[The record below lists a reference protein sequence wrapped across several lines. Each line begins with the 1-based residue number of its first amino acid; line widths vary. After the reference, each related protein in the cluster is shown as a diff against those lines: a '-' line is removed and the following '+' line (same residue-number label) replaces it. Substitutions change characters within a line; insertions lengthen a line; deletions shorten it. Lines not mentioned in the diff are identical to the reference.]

1 MDERDHLM
9 KSIMDLENSKGHQ
22 LEKFLEYEKNKDEAL
37 ITKSKNNLQMI
48 GHSLYWNY
56 YNLNINSTK
65 LNEKFLNL
73 PHIKIERNR
82 RRKNSWHH
90 LGLAKMYLAD
100 IKLKKRIELAKM
112 KRKRDKLFREIE
124 AYKNKHFA

>member
-1 MDERDHLM
+1 
-9 KSIMDLENSKGHQ
+9 MDLENSKGHQ
-22 LEKFLEYEKNKDEAL
+22 LEKFLEYEKNKEEAL

-100 IKLKKRIELAKM
+100 IKLKKRIDLAVM
-112 KRKRDKLFREIE
+112 TRKRDKLFREIE

>member
-1 MDERDHLM
+1 M
-9 KSIMDLENSKGHQ
+9 G
-22 LEKFLEYEKNKDEAL
+22 YEKNKEEAL

-65 LNEKFLNL
+65 LNEKFLHL
-73 PHIKIERNR
+73 PLIKIERNR

-90 LGLAKMYLAD
+90 LGLAKMYLSD
-100 IKLKKRIELAKM
+100 IKLKKRIELTVIR
-112 KRKRDKLFREIE
+112 RKRDKLFREIE